1 MEKEEGHARWRQ
13 GHEHKLRRTLSQEG
27 LYVGPEGNRTT
38 MLSLADWL
46 QSWPDADGAF
56 LGLQNRL
63 NGSESVLLGVHPPW
77 AKKAS
82 AGLVCC

>member
-1 MEKEEGHARWRQ
+1 MPGGGKGMNISLDARC
-13 GHEHKLRRTLSQEG
+13 LRRVYMCAQKGTGQQCSAWPT
-27 LYVGPEGNRTT
+27 V
-38 MLSLADWL
+38 